1 MAVIQLATIRV
12 RLIAGFGT
20 SVGLLLLAGLLGW
33 YGLKR
38 SNSEAETTVRALA
51 DRS

>member
-20 SVGLLLLAGLLGW
+20 SVGLLLLAGLLG
-33 YGLKR
+33 
-38 SNSEAETTVRALA
+38 
-51 DRS
+51 